1 MLRDTAPSKGIPV
14 MTSEKVR
21 DPDPI
26 RSDKQRNNAVRVL
39 GIDPGSRICGY
50 GIIETAVRSRGQS
63 KDGYI
68 YIASG
73 RIELSVKLPLHLR
86 LKEIYDELTDIIREH
101 RPTEA
106 AVERVFFAK
115 SARAALNLGHARG
128 VSLLAA
134 TSERL
139 PVYEYSA
146 LEVKKAV
153 VGYGR
158 AEKRQVQQM
167 VRTILN
173 LRTTLSPDSA
183 DALALSI
190 CHLNTMRL
198 GR

>member
-1 MLRDTAPSKGIPV
+1 MI
-14 MTSEKVR
+14 SEKAR
-21 DPDPI
+21 DPEPI
-26 RSDKQRNNAVRVL
+26 RPDKQRDNAVRVL

-50 GIIETAVRSRGQS
+50 GIIETAIRSRGRS

-173 LRTTLSPDSA
+173 LRTALSPDSA

-198 GR
+198 KPVIGL